1 MPFNLLTSVRSTD
14 GIVKTGMGH
23 YWGCRLVGDGTN
35 PGTVVVYDG
44 TDTGGTIIDTI
55 KCVSTG
61 GNGDQLKNP
70 IKVKTGIYVDVTTP
84 GSVTTF
90 YR

>member
-1 MPFNLLTSVRSTD
+1 MALNLLTSVRTTD

-23 YWGCRLVGDGTN
+23 YWGCSLVGDGTN

-44 TDTGGTIIDTI
+44 TDTGGTVIDTI
-55 KCVSTG
+55 KCVAT
-61 GNGDQLKNP
+61 GNGGGQYARP
-70 IKVKTGIYVDVTTP
+70 VKVKTGIYVDVTTP
-84 GSVTTF
+84 GSVTTW